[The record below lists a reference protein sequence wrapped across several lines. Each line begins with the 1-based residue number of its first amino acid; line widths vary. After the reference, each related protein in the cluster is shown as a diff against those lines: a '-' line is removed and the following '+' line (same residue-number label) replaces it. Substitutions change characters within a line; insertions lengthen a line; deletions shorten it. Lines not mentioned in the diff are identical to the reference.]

1 MAITVNFKTNKGIVT
16 NRLFDK
22 NEGVS
27 IYGKLTGM
35 FGVGE
40 PGTWI
45 RLNVLNENNQS
56 ILTKETNANLWGD
69 YDFYFITPNQDKNL
83 KIVLVATYSI
93 AGYDETTVPI
103 AVGNK
108 IPENLPQPQAETSL
122 LSFIPIIILAGLGI
136 FIYKELKK

>member
-16 NRLFDK
+16 NRTFEK

-27 IYGKLTGM
+27 VYGKLTGM

-69 YDFYFITPNQDKNL
+69 YDFYFVTPNQDSKL
-83 KIVLVATYSI
+83 KIGLIATYSI
-93 AGYDETTVPI
+93 AGSDETTIPI

-122 LSFIPIIILAGLGI
+122 LSFIPVVLLVGLGF
-136 FIYKELKK
+136 FIYKEIKR